1 MLKKLVHISNEDSGS
16 VAFDWVV
23 LTAGIISLG
32 MAVTLTATHNAN
44 ASASPQEIAQI
55 QSVTSAY

>member
-1 MLKKLVHISNEDSGS
+1 MLKKLIHISNEDSGN

-44 ASASPQEIAQI
+44 AASPASSPAIEIA
-55 QSVTSAY
+55 STAH

>member
-1 MLKKLVHISNEDSGS
+1 MLKKLIHISNDDSGN

-44 ASASPQEIAQI
+44 AAASDRTTGVVISTAH
-55 QSVTSAY
+55 